1 MREILKLSG
10 ILTVIT
16 VCAAGALANVYLV
29 TRDKIAAVEKMREE
43 SARRA
48 VLTEAGFFKMDSTS
62 DGFVYYF
69 GYADSSAGAQPI
81 GFVAMALGQGYSSTI
96 RTVVGVD
103 REMSITG
110 IKVAFQQ
117 ETPGLGTRVEEV
129 KRGQKTSWFQDQFKG
144 KKIEQLEVV
153 RAKDPARIE
162 AITGATISSKAVTNS
177 VREAL
182 TKLKTVVK

>member
-1 MREILKLSG
+1 
-10 ILTVIT
+10 
-16 VCAAGALANVYLV
+16 
-29 TRDKIAAVEKMREE
+29 
-43 SARRA
+43 
-48 VLTEAGFFKMDSTS
+48 
-62 DGFVYYF
+62 
-69 GYADSSAGAQPI
+69 
-81 GFVAMALGQGYSSTI
+81 MALGQGYSSTI